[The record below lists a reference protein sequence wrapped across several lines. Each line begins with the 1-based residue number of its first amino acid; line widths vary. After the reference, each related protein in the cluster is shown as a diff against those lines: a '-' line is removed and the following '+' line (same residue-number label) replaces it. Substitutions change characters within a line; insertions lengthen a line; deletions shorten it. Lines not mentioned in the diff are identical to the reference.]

1 MEKFGIYKRKSCLK
15 RHICSTRQI
24 PKVRAK
30 CIHLLYAV
38 QIRLY
43 KDGALGS
50 FAITTFYYPKRSPQ
64 SSLLI
69 FYCVLWVIF
78 KTASVLKKNKTKT
91 TLNLYMEV
99 MTIHLH
105 QSSELGVCSTP
116 RCMENLYAS
125 LLAMQWCGQRESV
138 GCWAWVCQQEQKHWP
153 RPQIILSIS
162 TLRPKWE
169 LPLVI
174 LVIFLSL
181 VLRHPA
187 QKLSMSLHKLCTLIY
202 DYLKTNASSV

>member
-1 MEKFGIYKRKSCLK
+1 MEKFRIYKRKSCLK

-38 QIRLY
+38 QIRLF

-78 KTASVLKKNKTKT
+78 KTASVLKKKQNQNNTQPIHGGNDHTSTPELRAGGVQHSKVHGKPLCLSSGYAVVWATWVCWVLGMSVSARTKT
-91 TLNLYMEV
+91 LTQTSDYSEYLN
-99 MTIHLH
+99 IK
-105 QSSELGVCSTP
+105 
-116 RCMENLYAS
+116 AK
-125 LLAMQWCGQRESV
+125 V
-138 GCWAWVCQQEQKHWP
+138 GTTSCDTCDL
-153 RPQIILSIS
+153 PQPCVKTS
-162 TLRPKWE
+162 
-169 LPLVI
+169 
-174 LVIFLSL
+174 
-181 VLRHPA
+181 
-187 QKLSMSLHKLCTLIY
+187 CTEAFNV
-202 DYLKTNASSV
+202 TA